1 MPLSFNTEAKGLLR
15 TYWAKAILSF
25 IHEKTGKKLFYL
37 GLPSEEALDIQE
49 WLEHLDIVYAFQCRE
64 YPKMS
69 DESQSR
75 EKVLALDDFLRELNR
90 QKRITNFEVFDG
102 YIEEVVLRG
111 YDNSPTPKQFLQYD
125 TVTVYNLDYC
135 NSITSP
141 LEFTDNEGNV
151 KTAYKFEAIKK
162 LVEMQA
168 ALPFPS
174 KKFVLFLTIHCSFK
188 DAHTLNFE
196 SNPPDEKIK
205 QYFDGIHSLSKKGKA
220 PFLLKAFVFHN
231 LSQFF
236 LVNNF
241 LPEFLPVVYYIGNGN
256 KPLLFFTVL
265 GTQIQVGAGIPAS
278 LQRTNDFLTRSFLS
292 VEKNN
297 LTNNTNLLA
306 QNEIEWQNTNPLAL
320 FKNSKT
326 YRRYWV

>member
-1 MPLSFNTEAKGLLR
+1 MPLSFNTEAKSVLR
-15 TYWAKAILSF
+15 TNWAKAILSF
-25 IHEKTGKKLFYL
+25 LHETTGKKLFYL

-49 WLEHLDIVYAFQCRE
+49 WLEHLDIIYAFKCRE

-75 EKVLALDDFLRELNR
+75 EKVLALDDLLRELNR
-90 QKRITNFEVFDG
+90 QKRIRNFEVFDG

-111 YDNSPTPKQFLQYD
+111 YDNSPTPKEFLQYD

-141 LEFTDNEGNV
+141 LEFTDNVGDV
-151 KTAYKFEAIKK
+151 KTAYKFEAVKK
-162 LVEMQA
+162 LMEMQA

-174 KKFVLFLTIHCSFK
+174 KKFVLFLTIHCSFN
-188 DAHTLNFE
+188 DANTSSFQG
-196 SNPPDEKIK
+196 NPPDEKIK
-205 QYFDGIHSLSKKGKA
+205 DYFNKINSLTKGGKA
-220 PFLLKAFVFHN
+220 PYLLKAFVFYN

-236 LVNNF
+236 LANNF
-241 LPEFLPVVYYIGNGN
+241 LPEFLPVTHYIGNGN

-265 GTQIQVGAGIPAS
+265 GTQIEAKAGIPTS
-278 LQRTNDFLTRSFLS
+278 LQRANEFLTRSFLS
-292 VEKNN
+292 IEKNN
-297 LTNNTNLLA
+297 FTNNTNLLA
-306 QNEIEWQNTNPLAL
+306 HGEIEWQNTNPLVL

-326 YRRYWV
+326 YQRYWG